1 MRELTEIQLR
11 ITSLIMA
18 PQDIEARIGLKP
30 DESWKIGDRQGAFGA
45 SARDHGFVIESDALS
60 SSPFQDYMTALIRRI
75 APAAQKIGTLG
86 GQCAI
91 EVVCTLH
98 RKVAP
103 LLAFERDDLR
113 WIGVMGARLR
123 IETFVISE
131 GARPGA
137 KASSGAS
144 DGTQAGPAKF

>member
-11 ITSLIMA
+11 ITSLIMT

-30 DESWKIGDRQGAFGA
+30 DESWKIGDRLGAFGA

-60 SSPFQDYMTALIRRI
+60 SSPFQDYMNALIRKI

-86 GQCAI
+86 DKCAI

-103 LLAFERDDLR
+103 LLNFERDDLR

-123 IETFVISE
+123 IDTFVIAD

-137 KASSGAS
+137 KASSGAA